1 MAKKEERDIVILNER
16 IALGESKT
24 IDFSI
29 AKLYTTTPVE
39 IPIIIERAKVPGPT
53 ILLTAALHG
62 DEINGV
68 EIIRQVIAKKYN
80 KPKRGTIIC
89 VPILN
94 VFGFLNS
101 NRFYPD
107 GRDLN
112 RVFPGTKTGSLASR
126 VAYHFTKKIL
136 PHADYCIDFH
146 TGGASRHN
154 APQIR
159 IKPGDEKLLE
169 LAKVFNAPFTVY
181 SNTIEKSYRITC
193 AKMGIP
199 SLLFEGGKSLE
210 SNKEVVK
217 EGVDGVLRIL
227 HYLDMLNKKTVPA
240 AAHGKTVIISKTK
253 WVRAQRSGLLHIKV
267 ASNKHVEKGELL
279 ATITDPYGKMRFKVS
294 APNEGYIINVNQ
306 SPIVNQGDAIFHIS
320 TATAPYDQGSE
331 QQEQLEEVYNQLE
344 SIEN

>member
-1 MAKKEERDIVILNER
+1 MAKKEERDIVILNEH

-24 IDFSI
+24 IDFST
-29 AKLYTTTPVE
+29 AKLYTSTRVE
-39 IPIIIERAKVPGPT
+39 IPIIIERSKIPGPT
-53 ILLTAALHG
+53 VLITAAIHG

-68 EIIRQVIAKKYN
+68 EIVRQLIAKKLN

-89 VPILN
+89 IPILN

-101 NRFYPD
+101 DRFFPD

-136 PHADYCIDFH
+136 PYADYCLDFH
-146 TGGASRHN
+146 TGGASRFN

-159 IKPGDEKLLE
+159 IKPNDDKLLE

-181 SNTIEKSYRITC
+181 SNTLEKSYRKTC
-193 AKMGIP
+193 LKMGIP
-199 SLLFEGGKSLE
+199 VLLFEGGKSNE
-210 SNKEVVK
+210 SNKYIAK
-217 EGVDGVLRIL
+217 EGLDGILRVLE
-227 HYLDMLNKKTVPA
+227 HLDMLGSRQSAPEPNA
-240 AAHGKTVIISKTK
+240 KTVIIKKSK
-253 WVRAQRSGLLHIKV
+253 WIRAQKSGLLHVKIDC
-267 ASNKHVEKGELL
+267 NKHVEKGEFL
-279 ATITDPYGKMRFKVS
+279 ATITDPYGKMRFKVT

-320 TATAPYDQGSE
+320 TDKNDNTDN
-331 QQEQLEEVYNQLE
+331 EERE
-344 SIEN
+344 D